1 MTQGKSGEETR
12 GEGRRVTPQG
22 IADTMASGHGG
33 TPVGG
38 RRGLSR
44 KEVAMKSPSPRAS
57 GAGSKQ
63 PTKRTSVKQK
73 AKRAAAAE
81 SAGIGARTP
90 TKDVGM
96 GRGRKVVKKASG
108 AAAARKAAATKNT
121 AAKRASKTG
130 ATRKRVHVRH

>member
-1 MTQGKSGEETR
+1 MMQGKSGEQT
-12 GEGRRVTPQG
+12 RVTPQG

-44 KEVAMKSPSPRAS
+44 KEVARKGPSPRAS

-73 AKRAAAAE
+73 AKRAASAA
-81 SAGIGARTP
+81 SKGIGARAA
-90 TKDVGM
+90 TKDA
-96 GRGRKVVKKASG
+96 GRKVARKPAG

-121 AAKRASKTG
+121 AARRASKTG
-130 ATRKRVHVRH
+130 STRKRVHVRH

>member
-1 MTQGKSGEETR
+1 MTHERFGEETR

-57 GAGSKQ
+57 GLGAKQ
-63 PTKRTSVKQK
+63 PTKRKSVKQK
-73 AKRAAAAE
+73 AKRAAAAT
-81 SAGIGARTP
+81 SAGIGARTA
-90 TKDVGM
+90 TKSAGK
-96 GRGRKVVKKASG
+96 KVMKKASG
-108 AAAARKAAATKNT
+108 GVAARKAAATKNT

-130 ATRKRVHVRH
+130 ASRRKLHQQH